1 LHGEEPYYID
11 LISEYIEK
19 HVLNDGEKGFNQ
31 VVFYGKDTDPVTIVN
46 AAKRYPMMS
55 DYQVVLIKE
64 AQSLKWDKGEGKA
77 DDLLLNYLEHPL
89 SSTILVI
96 CYKYGKFDKRKKIY
110 KVAEK
115 TGVVLE
121 SARLYGDKVAPW
133 IETYLRER
141 NRSIE
146 PKAAALMAEYLGT
159 DLSKVVNEL
168 EKLLLNV
175 SEGKVI
181 TSADIGDHIG
191 ISKDFNVFELN
202 TALANKDSYKANQIV
217 QYFASNPRSNPLV
230 VILGAV
236 STYFTKVLKYH
247 YLSDKSQQSVARE
260 LGVHPFFTR
269 EYEVA
274 ARNYNRGKV
283 FQIISNLRTYDL
295 KSKGVDAIGLEQSD
309 LLRELIFKILH

>member
-1 LHGEEPYYID
+1 
-11 LISEYIEK
+11 
-19 HVLNDGEKGFNQ
+19 
-31 VVFYGKDTDPVTIVN
+31 
-46 AAKRYPMMS
+46 
-55 DYQVVLIKE
+55 
-64 AQSLKWDKGEGKA
+64 
-77 DDLLLNYLEHPL
+77 
-89 SSTILVI
+89 
-96 CYKYGKFDKRKKIY
+96 
-110 KVAEK
+110 
-115 TGVVLE
+115 
-121 SARLYGDKVAPW
+121 
-133 IETYLRER
+133 
-141 NRSIE
+141 
-146 PKAAALMAEYLGT
+146 
-159 DLSKVVNEL
+159 
-168 EKLLLNV
+168 
-175 SEGKVI
+175 
-181 TSADIGDHIG
+181 
-191 ISKDFNVFELN
+191 
-202 TALANKDSYKANQIV
+202 KANQIV